1 MLAGAPFTA
10 CKVVAKG
17 HVPANAPL
25 CAESVRH
32 GVRRYL
38 TDAARTLV
46 RNGVAS
52 HWANGGRGPRLG
64 EVAARRAHAGC
75 GGWRLGNRSVQAPGA
90 RRRRMRNSPTS
101 STSELNDRPGA
112 GRSTSPCSSAL
123 HPSSPIWDIQ
133 ACPLKQSLRT
143 QVCLT
148 SLRIAL
154 QVYDSFSKTKIIGW
168 ARPEDAP
175 EPDQVHPAPWMI

>member
-1 MLAGAPFTA
+1 MRAAAAGALAT
-10 CKVVAKG
+10 G
-17 HVPANAPL
+17 PAG
-25 CAESVRH
+25 S
-32 GVRRYL
+32 
-38 TDAARTLV
+38 
-46 RNGVAS
+46 
-52 HWANGGRGPRLG
+52 
-64 EVAARRAHAGC
+64 
-75 GGWRLGNRSVQAPGA
+75 GA

-101 STSELNDRPGA
+101 STSELNDDQALGARPRPAIRLYTVLAHLGHP
-112 GRSTSPCSSAL
+112 GLSAETV
-123 HPSSPIWDIQ
+123 
-133 ACPLKQSLRT
+133 LRT